1 MQLEPKAFR
10 NVDVYLRE
18 AYRLEIRCPR
28 LELIP
33 AGRQQWEPEP
43 SVLVRGGR
51 PPLAA
56 TLFGEVN
63 NHAPEDSPGWAQR
76 DAGHSAGGGCL
87 A

>member
-1 MQLEPKAFR
+1 MQLEPKRFR
-10 NVDVYLRE
+10 NMDVYLRE
-18 AYRLEIRCPR
+18 GHRLEIRRAR

-56 TLFGEVN
+56 TLSSEVN
-63 NHAPEDSPGWAQR
+63 NHARENSPGWVQR
-76 DAGHSAGGGCL
+76 DAGHSAG
-87 A
+87 